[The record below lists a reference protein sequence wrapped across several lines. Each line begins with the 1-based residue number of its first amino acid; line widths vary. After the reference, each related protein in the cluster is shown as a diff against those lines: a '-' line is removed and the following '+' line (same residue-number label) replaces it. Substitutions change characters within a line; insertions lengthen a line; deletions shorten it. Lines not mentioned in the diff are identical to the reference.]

1 MVWRGADGAEAS
13 AEFDTVLLAV
23 GRDAFTHKLGFDK
36 VGVDV
41 NPKNGKL
48 PCVNDE
54 TTSAPHVYAIGD
66 VVDGEALDRPSA
78 LTELTPV
85 AIQAG
90 RLLASRLYGG
100 GTRRMDYQM
109 VPTTVFTPLEY
120 GCVGLTEEAAIAAYG
135 DANVEVYHQYF
146 TPLEWRVVTSAR
158 RKAQEG
164 YAKLIVHSADA
175 NRVVGL
181 HITGPNA
188 GEMVQGSAVAMRCG
202 ATKTTSTRPSAFI
215 RRASRCSRRW
225 TSRSGRAKARR

>member
-1 MVWRGADGAEAS
+1 M
-13 AEFDTVLLAV
+13 LLAV
-23 GRDAFTHKLGFDK
+23 GRDAFTHKLGLDK

-41 NPKNGKL
+41 NPKSGKL
-48 PCVNDE
+48 PVQDE
-54 TTSAPHVYAIGD
+54 TTSAPHVFAIGD
-66 VVDGEALDRPSA
+66 VVDGEALDPPSA

-100 GTRRMDYQM
+100 GTRLMDYQM

-158 RKAQEG
+158 RKCQEG

-188 GEMVQGSAVAMRCG
+188 GEMVQGFAVAMRCG
-202 ATKTTSTRPSAFI
+202 ATKDDFDATVGIHPTCVEMLTTMDITK
-215 RRASRCSRRW
+215 
-225 TSRSGRAKARR
+225 RSGESPKVKAC